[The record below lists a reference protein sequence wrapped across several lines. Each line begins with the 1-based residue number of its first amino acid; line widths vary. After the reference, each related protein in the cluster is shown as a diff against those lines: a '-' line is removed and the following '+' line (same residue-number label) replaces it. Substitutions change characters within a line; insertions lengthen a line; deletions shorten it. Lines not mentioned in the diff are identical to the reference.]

1 MVWEIL
7 GILFAWTWP
16 IWAFVFVF
24 CLAAAISRAVQ
35 EEETGRAGGAAGML
49 LGGAGPG
56 GHPGRAGLPDRHG
69 SVTIIKNDRGEMR

>member
-16 IWAFVFVF
+16 IWACVFVF

-35 EEETGRAGGAAGML
+35 EVGDGKRRGSGWYAFGAAL
-49 LGGAGPG
+49 ALAVILGGLVSLIVMA
-56 GHPGRAGLPDRHG
+56 
-69 SVTIIKNDRGEMR
+69 V

>member
-24 CLAAAISRAVQ
+24 CLAAAISRAVI
-35 EEETGRAGGAAGML
+35 
-49 LGGAGPG
+49 LGGLVSLIVMA
-56 GHPGRAGLPDRHG
+56 
-69 SVTIIKNDRGEMR
+69 V